1 MLSRLRR
8 GRQPEVAAGAFSVE
22 PPESDV
28 PVPFDSEVEPEL
40 EESLVPLSD
49 DPESDAGLV
58 VEPVSPPRSLAEEP

>member
-1 MLSRLRR
+1 M
-8 GRQPEVAAGAFSVE
+8 AAGAFSVE

-28 PVPFDSEVEPEL
+28 PVPLGSAVEPE

-58 VEPVSPPRSLAEEP
+58 VEPASPPRSLAEEP

>member
-1 MLSRLRR
+1 M
-8 GRQPEVAAGAFSVE
+8 AAGAFSVE

-28 PVPFDSEVEPEL
+28 PVPLGSAVEPEE

-58 VEPVSPPRSLAEEP
+58 VEPASPSRSLAEEP

>member
-1 MLSRLRR
+1 M
-8 GRQPEVAAGAFSVE
+8 AAGAFSVE
-22 PPESDV
+22 PPESEV
-28 PVPFDSEVEPEL
+28 LVPFGSAVEP

>member
-1 MLSRLRR
+1 VLSRLRR
-8 GRQPEVAAGAFSVE
+8 GDQPEVAAGAFSVE
-22 PPESDV
+22 LPESDV

-40 EESLVPLSD
+40 EESLVLLSD

>member
-1 MLSRLRR
+1 M
-8 GRQPEVAAGAFSVE
+8 AAGAFSVE

-28 PVPFDSEVEPEL
+28 PVPFGSAVEP

-58 VEPVSPPRSLAEEP
+58 VEPASPPRSLAEEP

>member
-1 MLSRLRR
+1 M
-8 GRQPEVAAGAFSVE
+8 AAGAFSVE

-58 VEPVSPPRSLAEEP
+58 VEPVSPP

>member
-1 MLSRLRR
+1 M
-8 GRQPEVAAGAFSVE
+8 AAGAFSVE

-28 PVPFDSEVEPEL
+28 PVSFGPAVEPE

-58 VEPVSPPRSLAEEP
+58 VEPASPPRSLAEEP